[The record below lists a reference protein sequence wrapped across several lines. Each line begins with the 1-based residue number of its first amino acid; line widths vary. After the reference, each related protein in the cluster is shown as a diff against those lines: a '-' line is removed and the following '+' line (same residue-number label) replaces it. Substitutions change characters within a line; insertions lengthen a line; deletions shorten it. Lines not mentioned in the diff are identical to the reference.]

1 MDENGNRFETFNT
14 ADNLMID
21 FGINDSIKPFKLVK
35 PDADVPEISDFA
47 SKESLALFRK
57 CVEQIV
63 QWNKMYAE

>member
-1 MDENGNRFETFNT
+1 MDENGNRFEEFNT

-35 PDADVPEISDFA
+35 PDFDVPDMSNFGSE
-47 SKESLALFRK
+47 ESLALFRK

-63 QWNKMYAE
+63 AWNKLYAE